1 MLLTTVFALLLS
13 NNDPSG
19 EIPREMP
26 REISNEIPNEIV
38 VVAKPRKCVLSSAG
52 RTLRDADFKRYAAEW
67 AAGLLVR
74 IVVSRAART
83 QCLAKIMF
91 KLHDYGVTR
100 AEFVDMPGTPMTEI
114 APARAAK

>member
-1 MLLTTVFALLLS
+1 MLLTTIIALLLS
-13 NNDPSG
+13 NNDPFG

-26 REISNEIPNEIV
+26 NEIPNEIV

-52 RTLRDADFKRYAAEW
+52 RTLRDADFKRHAAEW
-67 AAGLLVR
+67 AAGLPVR
-74 IVVSRAART
+74 IVVPRAART

-91 KLHDYGVTR
+91 KLHDYGVTK